1 VSLFIA
7 RTDRLGLVGPNGAGK
22 STLFG
27 LILGE
32 EKPDT
37 GTIEWERGADFGFL
51 PQESAPA
58 GDETILHIA
67 TSGKKLEP
75 TEDDYDI
82 DYTLEPRARK
92 ILAGLGFK
100 EGDADKLAKTFS
112 GGWVMRAH
120 LARLLVAEPALL
132 LLDEPTNHLDLEA
145 LLWFQDYLTR
155 YPGGLVVI
163 SHDRAFLNALCTG
176 MLELRA
182 GTLHYYHGNYDN
194 FLKEKEARKAQQA
207 AAFKNQQREIAHLQ
221 KFVDRFGA
229 KASMASR
236 AKSKEKQIERLQE
249 VAVEEPTEELKRI
262 NFKFPQPPRSGLKVI
277 ELEHVQQAYGNH
289 VVYRDL
295 NFTAE
300 RGQRIVL
307 VGPNG
312 AGKSTLLK
320 ILADVIPI
328 QGGTRELGS
337 NVVPATSPRTAS
349 ITSRPTLTV
358 FENVMSLR
366 TAENQL
372 TEQQAR
378 AILGAFLFRK
388 DDVHKPVSVLSGGEK
403 SRLALARLLVKPPNL
418 LLMDEPTTHLDIQSI
433 DSLVGALKN
442 YEGTLIF
449 ISHDVHFIKALAEN
463 VLHVHSGRLTPYA
476 GNYDYYLEK
485 SKATDARA
493 ALTAGFTDAAGA
505 RNRGPAPEGRAQGP
519 PTSPQI
525 PHAASSKPKPI
536 TARDRPRSA
545 SSASSIVDQVGQLE
559 KPVKLR
565 TRSQAGRDHR
575 RARGRSTQHS
585 DLRRQGQV
593 PSPQPR
599 AERHRR
605 SDQRSPPPSEW
616 EAAATEARG
625 MGVPGAPRQNI
636 TTTRDKMEPRPVAA
650 FLLRSDLFE
659 VPCHPA
665 YRDGTAESFPARSA
679 TGRIADDRLRQHGI
693 RLGQR
698 RLIVGMHEAKRPAGL
713 HLFAHLHQRA
723 DPHRRINAVFRLGA
737 ARPEAQGGQ
746 SHAHRIDLLH
756 KPTGLRRQRFLPAR
770 LRQLRGIINDGHVA
784 ALRPDDL
791 AKLRQRRAAR
801 NRLLELPAG
810 RRLVRRHAAHHQHL
824 RRRASA

>member
-1 VSLFIA
+1 MLTIADVSKSYGTRELFSDVSLFIA

-22 STLFG
+22 STLFN

-32 EKPDT
+32 EKADT

-75 TEDDYDI
+75 DDDDYDI
-82 DYTLEPRARK
+82 DYTLEPRAKK

-145 LLWFQDYLTR
+145 LLWFQEYLTR

-194 FLKEKEARKAQQA
+194 FIKEKEARKDQQA
-207 AAFKNQQREIAHLQ
+207 ALFKNQQREIAHLQ

-236 AKSKEKQIERLQE
+236 AKSKEKQIERLE
-249 VAVEEPTEELKRI
+249 AVAVEEPHEELKRI
-262 NFKFPQPPRSGLKVI
+262 NFRFPQPPRSGLKVI

-320 ILADVIPI
+320 ILAGNLAI
-328 QGGTRELGS
+328 QGGVRELGS
-337 NVVPATSPRTAS
+337 NVVPGYFAQNRLDNLHADA
-349 ITSRPTLTV
+349 TV
-358 FENVMSLR
+358 FENVMELR
-366 TAENQL
+366 TNENQL

-403 SRLALARLLVKPPNL
+403 SRLALARILVKPPNL

-433 DSLVGALKN
+433 DSLISALKA

-449 ISHDVHFIKALAEN
+449 ISHDVHFIRALAEN

-476 GNYDYYLEK
+476 GNYDYYLDK
-485 SKATDARA
+485 SKAGDARA
-493 ALTAGFTDAAGA
+493 ALTAGFTDA
-505 RNRGPAPEGRAQGP
+505 RPVQTKPANLKSQISDLKSAATKPRP
-519 PTSPQI
+519 SPNEI
-525 PHAASSKPKPI
+525 RKFREH
-536 TARDRPRSA
+536 
-545 SSASSIVDQVGQLE
+545 VGQLE
-559 KPVKLR
+559 KRVVDLETK
-565 TRSQAGRDHR
+565 QAEITADLEAPETYADKGKFHHLNREL
-575 RARGRSTQHS
+575 STI
-585 DLRRQGQV
+585 V
-593 PSPQPR
+593 
-599 AERHRR
+599 
-605 SDQRSPPPSEW
+605 DQIATATKEW
-616 EAAATEARG
+616 EDAATKLTE
-625 MGVPGAPRQNI
+625 
-636 TTTRDKMEPRPVAA
+636 ME
-650 FLLRSDLFE
+650 
-659 VPCHPA
+659 
-665 YRDGTAESFPARSA
+665 G
-679 TGRIADDRLRQHGI
+679 
-693 RLGQR
+693 
-698 RLIVGMHEAKRPAGL
+698 
-713 HLFAHLHQRA
+713 
-723 DPHRRINAVFRLGA
+723 
-737 ARPEAQGGQ
+737 
-746 SHAHRIDLLH
+746 
-756 KPTGLRRQRFLPAR
+756 
-770 LRQLRGIINDGHVA
+770 
-784 ALRPDDL
+784 
-791 AKLRQRRAAR
+791 
-801 NRLLELPAG
+801 
-810 RRLVRRHAAHHQHL
+810 
-824 RRRASA
+824 

>member
-1 VSLFIA
+1 MLTIADVSKSYGTRELFSEVSLFIA

-22 STLFG
+22 STLFN

-58 GDETILHIA
+58 GDETILQIA

-75 TEDDYDI
+75 TDDDYDI
-82 DYTLEPRARK
+82 DYTLEPRAKK

-176 MLELRA
+176 MLELR
-182 GTLHYYHGNYDN
+182 GGRLHYYHGNYDS
-194 FLKEKEARKAQQA
+194 FVQEKEARKAQQA
-207 AAFKNQQREIAHLQ
+207 ALFKNQQREIAHLQ

-229 KASMASR
+229 KASLASR

-277 ELEHVQQAYGNH
+277 ELEHVQQAYGDH

-320 ILADVIPI
+320 ILADIIPI

-337 NVVPATSPRTAS
+337 NVVVGYFAQNRLENL
-349 ITSRPTLTV
+349 RPELTV
-358 FENVMSLR
+358 FENVMELR
-366 TAENQL
+366 TNENQL

-388 DDVHKPVSVLSGGEK
+388 DDVHKPIGVLSGGEK

-418 LLMDEPTTHLDIQSI
+418 LLMDEPTTHLDIASI
-433 DSLVGALKN
+433 DALIHALKN

-449 ISHDVHFIKALAEN
+449 ISHDVHFIRSLAGN

-476 GNYDYYLEK
+476 GDYDYYLEK
-485 SKATDARA
+485 SRASDARA
-493 ALTAGFTDAAGA
+493 ALTAGFTDARPPQAKA
-505 RNRGPAPEGRAQGP
+505 SAPAKRVEA
-519 PTSPQI
+519 TVT
-525 PHAASSKPKPI
+525 KPKY
-536 TARDRPRSA
+536 SA
-545 SSASSIVDQVGQLE
+545 NEIRKFREQVGQLE
-559 KPVKLR
+559 KRVAELESK
-565 TRSQAGRDHR
+565 QAEITAALEAPETYADKGKFHHLNREL
-575 RARGRSTQHS
+575 STIVDQI
-585 DLRRQGQV
+585 
-593 PSPQPR
+593 
-599 AERHRR
+599 AEATNA
-605 SDQRSPPPSEW
+605 W
-616 EAAATEARG
+616 EVAATRLAEMEA
-625 MGVPGAPRQNI
+625 
-636 TTTRDKMEPRPVAA
+636 
-650 FLLRSDLFE
+650 
-659 VPCHPA
+659 
-665 YRDGTAESFPARSA
+665 
-679 TGRIADDRLRQHGI
+679 
-693 RLGQR
+693 
-698 RLIVGMHEAKRPAGL
+698 
-713 HLFAHLHQRA
+713 
-723 DPHRRINAVFRLGA
+723 
-737 ARPEAQGGQ
+737 
-746 SHAHRIDLLH
+746 
-756 KPTGLRRQRFLPAR
+756 
-770 LRQLRGIINDGHVA
+770 
-784 ALRPDDL
+784 
-791 AKLRQRRAAR
+791 
-801 NRLLELPAG
+801 
-810 RRLVRRHAAHHQHL
+810 
-824 RRRASA
+824 

>member
-1 VSLFIA
+1 MLTIADISKTYGTRELFSDVSLFIA
-7 RTDRLGLVGPNGAGK
+7 RTDRLGLIGPNGAGK
-22 STLFG
+22 STLFN

-37 GTIEWERGADFGFL
+37 GTIEWERGADFGYL

-75 TEDDYDI
+75 TDDDYDI
-82 DYTLEPRARK
+82 DYTLEPRAKK

-100 EGDADKLAKTFS
+100 EGDALKLAKTFS

-145 LLWFQDYLTR
+145 LLWFQEYLTR

-182 GTLHYYHGNYDN
+182 NTLHYYHGNYDN

-221 KFVDRFGA
+221 VFVDRFGA

-236 AKSKEKQIERLQE
+236 AKSKEKQIERLKE
-249 VAVEEPTEELKRI
+249 VAVEEPTEELRKM
-262 NFKFPQPPRSGLKVI
+262 NFKFPQPPRSGLKVV
-277 ELEHVQQAYGNH
+277 ELEHVQQAYGDH

-320 ILADVIPI
+320 ILGNVIPF

-337 NVVPATSPRTAS
+337 NVVPGYFAQNRLDNLDADA
-349 ITSRPTLTV
+349 TV

-366 TAENQL
+366 TNENQL

-403 SRLALARLLVKPPNL
+403 SRLALARILVKPPNL

-433 DSLVGALKN
+433 DSLVSALKN

-449 ISHDVHFIKALAEN
+449 ISHDVHFIRALAQT

-476 GNYDYYLEK
+476 GDYDYYLEK
-485 SKATDARA
+485 SKAGDARA
-493 ALTAGFTDAAGA
+493 ALTAGFTDARPVQAPAAAKAEILNSKSSATKKSTPNEIRKFREQVGRLEKIVSDLDVKQA
-505 RNRGPAPEGRAQGP
+505 ELAAELEAPETYSTPGKAQNLNREL
-519 PTSPQI
+519 TSVVDQI
-525 PHAASSKPKPI
+525 AIATADWEKAASKLE
-536 TARDRPRSA
+536 AMESA
-545 SSASSIVDQVGQLE
+545 
-559 KPVKLR
+559 
-565 TRSQAGRDHR
+565 
-575 RARGRSTQHS
+575 
-585 DLRRQGQV
+585 
-593 PSPQPR
+593 
-599 AERHRR
+599 
-605 SDQRSPPPSEW
+605 
-616 EAAATEARG
+616 
-625 MGVPGAPRQNI
+625 
-636 TTTRDKMEPRPVAA
+636 
-650 FLLRSDLFE
+650 
-659 VPCHPA
+659 
-665 YRDGTAESFPARSA
+665 
-679 TGRIADDRLRQHGI
+679 
-693 RLGQR
+693 
-698 RLIVGMHEAKRPAGL
+698 
-713 HLFAHLHQRA
+713 
-723 DPHRRINAVFRLGA
+723 
-737 ARPEAQGGQ
+737 
-746 SHAHRIDLLH
+746 
-756 KPTGLRRQRFLPAR
+756 
-770 LRQLRGIINDGHVA
+770 
-784 ALRPDDL
+784 
-791 AKLRQRRAAR
+791 
-801 NRLLELPAG
+801 
-810 RRLVRRHAAHHQHL
+810 
-824 RRRASA
+824 

>member
-1 VSLFIA
+1 MLTIADVSKSYGTRELFSDVSLFIA

-22 STLFG
+22 STLFS

-32 EKPDT
+32 ERPDT

-67 TSGKKLEP
+67 TSGKQLEP
-75 TEDDYDI
+75 TDDNYDI
-82 DYTLEPRARK
+82 DYTLEPRAKK

-100 EGDADKLAKTFS
+100 EGDADKPAKTFS

-182 GTLHYYHGNYDN
+182 GTLHYYHGNYDS
-194 FLKEKEARKAQQA
+194 FIKEKEARKTQQA
-207 AAFKNQQREIAHLQ
+207 SLYKNQQREIAHLQ

-249 VAVEEPTEELKRI
+249 VAVEEPQEELKRI
-262 NFKFPQPPRSGLKVI
+262 NFRFPQPPRSGLKVI
-277 ELEHVQQAYGNH
+277 ELENVQQAYGSH

-295 NFTAE
+295 NFSAE

-320 ILADVIPI
+320 ILGDVIPT
-328 QGGTRELGS
+328 QAGTRELGS
-337 NVVPATSPRTAS
+337 NV
-349 ITSRPTLTV
+349 TV
-358 FENVMSLR
+358 GYFAQNRLDNLKPELNVLDNVMELR
-366 TAENQL
+366 TNENQL

-388 DDVHKPVSVLSGGEK
+388 DDVFKPIGVLSGGEK

-418 LLMDEPTTHLDIQSI
+418 LLMDEPTTHLDIASI
-433 DSLVGALKN
+433 DALIAALKA

-449 ISHDVHFIKALAEN
+449 ISHDVHFIRALAEN

-485 SKATDARA
+485 SKASDARA
-493 ALTAGFTDAAGA
+493 ALTAGFTDA
-505 RNRGPAPEGRAQGP
+505 RPVQ
-519 PTSPQI
+519 
-525 PHAASSKPKPI
+525 AAAKPKAEP
-536 TARDRPRSA
+536 AKSPGKPAKPGAGELRKFREH
-545 SSASSIVDQVGQLE
+545 VGQLE
-559 KPVKLR
+559 KRVVELEAK
-565 TRSQAGRDHR
+565 QAEITAALEAPETYADKGKFHHLNRELSAIVD
-575 RARGRSTQHS
+575 
-585 DLRRQGQV
+585 
-593 PSPQPR
+593 
-599 AERHRR
+599 EI
-605 SDQRSPPPSEW
+605 
-616 EAAATEARG
+616 AAATTAWEEAATKLG
-625 MGVPGAPRQNI
+625 E
-636 TTTRDKMEPRPVAA
+636 ME
-650 FLLRSDLFE
+650 
-659 VPCHPA
+659 
-665 YRDGTAESFPARSA
+665 
-679 TGRIADDRLRQHGI
+679 
-693 RLGQR
+693 
-698 RLIVGMHEAKRPAGL
+698 AG
-713 HLFAHLHQRA
+713 
-723 DPHRRINAVFRLGA
+723 
-737 ARPEAQGGQ
+737 
-746 SHAHRIDLLH
+746 
-756 KPTGLRRQRFLPAR
+756 
-770 LRQLRGIINDGHVA
+770 
-784 ALRPDDL
+784 
-791 AKLRQRRAAR
+791 
-801 NRLLELPAG
+801 
-810 RRLVRRHAAHHQHL
+810 
-824 RRRASA
+824 

>member
-1 VSLFIA
+1 MLTIADVSKSYGTRELFAEVSLFIA

-22 STLFG
+22 STLFN

-58 GDETILHIA
+58 GEETILHIA

-75 TEDDYDI
+75 DEDNWDI

-176 MLELRA
+176 MLELRS
-182 GTLHYYHGNYDN
+182 GRLNYYHGNYDN
-194 FLKEKEARKAQQA
+194 FLEEKEARKNQQL

-249 VAVEEPTEELKRI
+249 VAVEEPTEELRRI

-277 ELEHVQQAYGNH
+277 DLEHVQQAYGDH

-295 NFTAE
+295 NFAAQ
-300 RGQRIVL
+300 RGQRLVL

-320 ILADVIPI
+320 IIAGAVPV
-328 QGGTRELGS
+328 QGGTIEFGG
-337 NVVPATSPRTAS
+337 NVVPGYFAQNRLDNLEAGA
-349 ITSRPTLTV
+349 TV

-366 TAENQL
+366 TNENQL

-403 SRLALARLLVKPPNL
+403 SRLALARILVKPPNL

-433 DSLVGALKN
+433 DSLIGALKA

-449 ISHDVHFIKALAEN
+449 ISHDVHFIRALAEN

-485 SKATDARA
+485 SKSTDARA
-493 ALTAGFTDAAGA
+493 ALTAGFTDARPQQKVA
-505 RNRGPAPEGRAQGP
+505 PASLPAKL
-519 PTSPQI
+519 
-525 PHAASSKPKPI
+525 AASDSLAALAKKPTPNELRKF
-536 TARDRPRSA
+536 REH
-545 SSASSIVDQVGQLE
+545 VGQLE
-559 KPVKLR
+559 KKVVDLEAK
-565 TRSQAGRDHR
+565 QAEITAALEAPETYADKGKFHHLNREL
-575 RARGRSTQHS
+575 STVV
-585 DLRRQGQV
+585 D
-593 PSPQPR
+593 
-599 AERHRR
+599 EI
-605 SDQRSPPPSEW
+605 
-616 EAAATEARG
+616 AAATAAWEKAATELG
-625 MGVPGAPRQNI
+625 E
-636 TTTRDKMEPRPVAA
+636 MER
-650 FLLRSDLFE
+650 
-659 VPCHPA
+659 
-665 YRDGTAESFPARSA
+665 
-679 TGRIADDRLRQHGI
+679 
-693 RLGQR
+693 
-698 RLIVGMHEAKRPAGL
+698 
-713 HLFAHLHQRA
+713 
-723 DPHRRINAVFRLGA
+723 
-737 ARPEAQGGQ
+737 
-746 SHAHRIDLLH
+746 
-756 KPTGLRRQRFLPAR
+756 
-770 LRQLRGIINDGHVA
+770 
-784 ALRPDDL
+784 
-791 AKLRQRRAAR
+791 
-801 NRLLELPAG
+801 
-810 RRLVRRHAAHHQHL
+810 
-824 RRRASA
+824 